1 MEEEQDRIL
10 LSTLGVQSAN
20 PEDIERHIFD
30 KVIFLSS
37 TSLKLIVEIQINVVL
52 FTSKFKL

>member
-30 KVIFLSS
+30 KVFFYFIF
-37 TSLKLIVEIQINVVL
+37 N
-52 FTSKFKL
+52 FTYIHCSMFELRVC